1 MTTTHI
7 NRLRCSIS
15 NTPGT
20 SGNVVVGAATSAAR
34 RTFTASEDGK
44 SFEPTFEDGAAWE
57 VRTGCVYT
65 HSTTTLTRG
74 TLVDSS
80 TGSAIALTSAATV
93 GLHGTAKAMQ
103 DLDPSRGISTQIM
116 ASIRANAP
124 GAVFALINSNGARIG
139 AVGNSLIAFATSFIH
154 CALGAMDGR
163 ATMEYKA
170 AVGGV
175 TSAGMSGQAATLPA
189 SCNVVVMMEG
199 TNDANTGVSTS
210 THISNLKVIAAEIIS
225 RGFVPLVIASPTRE
239 TTVSTINGYWLPE
252 RLWCEAAGIS
262 YVDPWSRYVDTDGS
276 WVAGCTTDGDH
287 PNPATMLQVGLD
299 LAGLL
304 LAGKTGYLLPRSN
317 SLGEGL
323 FSNALL
329 LLDGDAN
336 GRPDGWSRLTVTGEN
351 FSLAAATYPARGNKC
366 TVVISQTVTAEVFRS
381 VGSSGWTPGQTLRI
395 TGMVSLASMF
405 NCNFRVYCRPI
416 GGVAFDIIP
425 FIRQANCGDTYFSG
439 EIVMPANTTD
449 LQVWFE
455 ASSISG
461 AAFTCTM
468 GFSGVDVYNI
478 TANTL

>member
-1 MTTTHI
+1 MSTTHI
-7 NRLRCSIS
+7 NRLRCSIT
-15 NTPGT
+15 NTPGLA
-20 SGNVVVGAATSAAR
+20 GNVVVGAATSAAR
-34 RTFTASEDGK
+34 RTFTATEDGK
-44 SFEPTFEDGAAWE
+44 SFEPTFEDGNAWE

-65 HSTTTLTRG
+65 HATSTLTRG

-80 TGSAIALTSAATV
+80 TGSAIALTSAAVVTL
-93 GLHGTAKAMQ
+93 GATAKQMTDLEQFRPLTSQHVAAMK
-103 DLDPSRGISTQIM
+103 
-116 ASIRANAP
+116 A
-124 GAVFALINSNGARIG
+124 GALYSLLNSSGARIG
-139 AVGNSLIAFATSFIH
+139 AVGNSLLAFATSFIH
-154 CALGAMDGR
+154 CAVGAMDGR

-199 TNDANTGVSTS
+199 TNDANTNVSTA
-210 THISNLKVIAAEIIS
+210 THIANLKAIAAEIMA
-225 RGFVPLVIASPTRE
+225 RGFVPVVIASPTRE
-239 TTVSTINGYWLPE
+239 TTVSTIIGYWLPE
-252 RLWCEAAGIS
+252 RLWCEAVGIA
-262 YVDPWSRYVDTDGS
+262 YVDPWSRYIDTEGS

-299 LAGLL
+299 MAGLL

-317 SLGEGL
+317 TLQEGL

-366 TVVISQTVTAEVFRS
+366 TVVISQTVTAEIFRS
-381 VGSSGWTPGQTLRI
+381 LGSSGWSPGHTLRI
-395 TGMVSLASMF
+395 TGMISLASMS

-461 AAFTCTM
+461 AAFTCTL
-468 GFSGVDVYNI
+468 GFSGVNVYNI